1 METYRE
7 EEACRLREEEE
18 RQKKKAEE
26 TMKRVSE
33 ALEHLSH
40 RQDLLLPRDGKR
52 YRYVS
57 NCIICFFSDLIA
69 IFFQVWV
76 SPKNFSPITR

>member
-52 YRYVS
+52 YRDESSSWSQTKYR
-57 NCIICFFSDLIA
+57 
-69 IFFQVWV
+69 
-76 SPKNFSPITR
+76 SPKSRRRN